1 MSEMYEGGEKPYGF
15 TYNHNGAFRF
25 VIDTISDIINLLR
38 TIDVPLLAP
47 EVTTP
52 KLDNQFIERQNAESR
67 LMRSYEN
74 DRIFPLDTVEIQKFR
89 QNHNDGLE
97 RAIVHTGAFADELAR
112 SYNAFAITI
121 AADIF
126 FRNGAYHPEQEE
138 GRQVLA
144 HEMTHITQYEE
155 GRIRRNSDLN
165 ELEGEA
171 EAAEEKERYN
181 PDIQMT
187 IELNGKLFTFPRSKM
202 KEYAARVAD
211 KLSEWIESTRNVAGE
226 YDYFKLLCAYSDWIA
241 GGS

>member
-1 MSEMYEGGEKPYGF
+1 MSEMYEGGERPYGF

-25 VIDTISDIINLLR
+25 VIDTISNIIKLLR
-38 TIDVPLLAP
+38 TIGGPLLAP

-67 LMRSYEN
+67 LMRNYEN

-89 QNHNDGLE
+89 QEHNEGIE
-97 RAIVHTGAFADELAR
+97 TAIVHTGAFADELAR
-112 SYNAFAITI
+112 SYNAFAVTI

-144 HEMTHITQYEE
+144 HEMTHIAQYEK

-181 PDIQMT
+181 PDTRMT
-187 IELNGKLFTFPRSKM
+187 IELNGKLFTFPRARM
-202 KEYAARVAD
+202 KEYAARVSD
-211 KLSEWIESTRNVAGE
+211 KLRGWIESAGNAAGE
-226 YDYFKLLCAYSDWIA
+226 YEHFKLLCAYRDWIA
-241 GGS
+241 GDS